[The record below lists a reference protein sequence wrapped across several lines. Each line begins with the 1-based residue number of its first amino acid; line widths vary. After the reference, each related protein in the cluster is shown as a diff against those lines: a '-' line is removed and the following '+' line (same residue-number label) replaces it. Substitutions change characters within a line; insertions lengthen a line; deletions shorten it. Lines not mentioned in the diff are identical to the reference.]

1 MTASLPAR
9 LLWIALVGL
18 VVAAAGLAYAFFVGY
33 GPNDTRAAKS
43 YSGRL
48 PDGASYLIEVPPHW
62 NGTLALWSHGYV
74 PPGFPNRVTDV
85 SDPVT
90 RALLLDRGYALA
102 GSSYS
107 STGYAVEQGIADQ
120 IALDDLLPSKL
131 GAAPKRTI
139 AWGGSLGG
147 MVTAALVQRYPG
159 RFSGALPLC
168 GVLAGSVA
176 AWNSALDFE
185 YAFKTLL
192 APQSSLELVHIKNG
206 TLNVLDAERKLAD
219 AQRSAAGRARLAL
232 AAAVFDLPG
241 WFDRSLPEPA
251 RDNYDARE
259 EKQHSWI
266 AALSIPFYF
275 GWRQE
280 LESRAGGNG
289 SWNSGI
295 DYRVLLR
302 ASIDRAEVEALYRRA
317 GLNLEADLEALDR
330 GVRVVADPAA
340 VAYLRRNIEFD
351 GKIDVPVLTMHTIA
365 DGLVGV
371 SHEAAY
377 RVVVDRARRT
387 ALLRQVFVRR
397 AGHCAFTPSE
407 AVAAFEVLNRRIV
420 TGKWPDVSPP
430 ALNRSA
436 TALGS
441 SWATPSFVEYTPEE
455 FPRH

>member
-1 MTASLPAR
+1 VTGSLPAK

-18 VVAAAGLAYAFFVGY
+18 VVAAAGIAYAFFSERI
-33 GPNDTRAAKS
+33 PHDAHAAKT
-43 YSGRL
+43 YTGRL

-62 NGTLALWSHGYV
+62 NGRLALWSHGYV
-74 PPGFPNRVTDV
+74 PPGFPNHVTDV
-85 SDPVT
+85 SDSVT
-90 RALLLDRGYALA
+90 RALLLDRRYALA

-120 IALDDLLPSKL
+120 LALDDIIP
-131 GAAPKRTI
+131 AAIGTRPKRTI

-147 MVTAALVQRYPG
+147 MVTAALVQRYPH
-159 RFSGALPLC
+159 RFEGALPLC

-192 APQSSLELVHIKNG
+192 APQSSLELVRIKNG
-206 TLNVLDAERKLAD
+206 GLNALEAERTLAD
-219 AQRSAAGRARLAL
+219 AQGSPAGRARLAL
-232 AAAVFDLPG
+232 ATAVFDLPG
-241 WFDRSLPEPA
+241 WFDRNLPEPA

-259 EKQHSWI
+259 LNQRDWV
-266 AALSIPFYF
+266 ADLSIPFYF

-289 SWNSGI
+289 SWNSRV
-295 DYRVLLR
+295 DYRVLFL
-302 ASIDRAEVEALYRRA
+302 ASTDREEVEALYRRA
-317 GLNLEADLEALDR
+317 GLNLETDLAALDR
-330 GVRVVADPAA
+330 GARVSADPPA
-340 VAYLRRNIEFD
+340 VAYLRRNIEFN
-351 GKIDVPVLTMHTIA
+351 GMIGVPVLTMHTIA

-377 RVVVDRARRT
+377 RVKVTRAGNGS
-387 ALLRQVFVRR
+387 LLRQVFVRR

-407 AVAAFEVLNRRIV
+407 AIAAFEVLNRRID
-420 TGKWPDVSPP
+420 TGKWPDVSP
-430 ALNRSA
+430 ATMNRSA
-436 TALGS
+436 LKIGS
-441 SWATPSFVEYTPEE
+441 SWALPSFVEYTPEE